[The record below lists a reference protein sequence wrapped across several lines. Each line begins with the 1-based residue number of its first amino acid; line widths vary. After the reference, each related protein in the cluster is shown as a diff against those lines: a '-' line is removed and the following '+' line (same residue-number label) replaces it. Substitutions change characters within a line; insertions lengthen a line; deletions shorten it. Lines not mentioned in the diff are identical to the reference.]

1 MKQILIDRTELL
13 GKIIAI
19 ESGCLD
25 MESRSVIHQ
34 IKETILRLL
43 IEAMLEDGIH
53 IRGVYERS
61 DAKESDSRYRKVSRS
76 LS

>member
-1 MKQILIDRTELL
+1 MKQILIARTELL

-34 IKETILRLL
+34 IKETILRLP
-43 IEAMLEDGIH
+43 
-53 IRGVYERS
+53 V
-61 DAKESDSRYRKVSRS
+61 KEQKGDTDNE
-76 LS
+76 

>member
-13 GKIIAI
+13 GKII

-34 IKETILRLL
+34 IKETILRLP
-43 IEAMLEDGIH
+43 
-53 IRGVYERS
+53 V
-61 DAKESDSRYRKVSRS
+61 KEQKGDTDNE
-76 LS
+76 

>member
-1 MKQILIDRTELL
+1 MKQILVDRTELL

-34 IKETILRLL
+34 IKETILRLPVK
-43 IEAMLEDGIH
+43 EQKG
-53 IRGVYERS
+53 
-61 DAKESDSRYRKVSRS
+61 DADNE
-76 LS
+76 

>member
-1 MKQILIDRTELL
+1 MIDRTELL

-34 IKETILRLL
+34 IKETILRLP
-43 IEAMLEDGIH
+43 
-53 IRGVYERS
+53 V
-61 DAKESDSRYRKVSRS
+61 KEQKGDTDNE
-76 LS
+76 

>member
-25 MESRSVIHQ
+25 VKSRSVIQQ
-34 IKETILRLL
+34 IKETILRLPTK
-43 IEAMLEDGIH
+43 EQKG
-53 IRGVYERS
+53 
-61 DAKESDSRYRKVSRS
+61 DADNE
-76 LS
+76 

>member
-19 ESGCLD
+19 ESGCWA

-34 IKETILRLL
+34 IKETILRLP
-43 IEAMLEDGIH
+43 
-53 IRGVYERS
+53 V
-61 DAKESDSRYRKVSRS
+61 KEQKGDTDNE
-76 LS
+76 

>member
-25 MESRSVIHQ
+25 MESRSVIHK
-34 IKETILRLL
+34 IKENILRL
-43 IEAMLEDGIH
+43 A
-53 IRGVYERS
+53 V
-61 DAKESDSRYRKVSRS
+61 KEQKGDTDNE
-76 LS
+76 

>member
-34 IKETILRLL
+34 IKETILRLPVT
-43 IEAMLEDGIH
+43 EPKGATDNE
-53 IRGVYERS
+53 
-61 DAKESDSRYRKVSRS
+61 
-76 LS
+76 